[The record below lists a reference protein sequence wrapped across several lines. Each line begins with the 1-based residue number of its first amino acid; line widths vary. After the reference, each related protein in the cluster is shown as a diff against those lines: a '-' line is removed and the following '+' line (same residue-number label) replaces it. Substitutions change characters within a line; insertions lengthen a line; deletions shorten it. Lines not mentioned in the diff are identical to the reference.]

1 MNKKERNKQEVDLIS
16 DFNMEY
22 GNEENWSDEVKADF
36 DIRWKAIQRQDTLCA
51 CKEVKGQDENT
62 PEKR

>member
-36 DIRWKAIQRQDTLCA
+36 DIKWKAIQRRHT
-51 CKEVKGQDENT
+51 K
-62 PEKR
+62 PRFEKRGMTLLKGRIG

>member
-1 MNKKERNKQEVDLIS
+1 MNKKERNKQEVNLIS

-36 DIRWKAIQRQDTLCA
+36 DIRWNAIQRQ
-51 CKEVKGQDENT
+51 
-62 PEKR
+62 